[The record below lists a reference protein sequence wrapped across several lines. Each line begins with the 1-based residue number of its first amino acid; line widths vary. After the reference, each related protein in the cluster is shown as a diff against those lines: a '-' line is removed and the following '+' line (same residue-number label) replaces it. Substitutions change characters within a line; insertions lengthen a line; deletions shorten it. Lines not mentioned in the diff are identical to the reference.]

1 MHLSPGNDALKERGL
16 RMGEA
21 LLVSVEEAARRLGIG
36 RTLAYGLCYRFEAG
50 LPSGLPCVRLG
61 RRLLVP
67 VHSIEE
73 LGGRS
78 GGPYDPAV

>member
-1 MHLSPGNDALKERGL
+1 MHLSLGNDATERAGL

-36 RTLAYGLCYRFEAG
+36 RTLAYALCHRFEAG
-50 LPSGLPCVRLG
+50 LPGGLPCVRLG

-67 VHSIEE
+67 VRAIEE

-78 GGPYDPAV
+78 GGPYDPAA